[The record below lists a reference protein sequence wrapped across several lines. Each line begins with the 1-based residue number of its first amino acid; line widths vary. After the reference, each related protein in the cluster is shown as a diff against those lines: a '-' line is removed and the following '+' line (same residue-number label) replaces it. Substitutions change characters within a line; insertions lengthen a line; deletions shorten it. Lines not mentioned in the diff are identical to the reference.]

1 MLRLPGILLL
11 LLCLFFTW
19 PGAWSQTDSSLL
31 RQAGDSSVRYR
42 SWQGDIP
49 FADTNR
55 TDSLRRILDNRYRPA
70 FNRTP
75 MPPAQEPWSP
85 FRNIVYKKQVN
96 ARNWFFYITLLIL
109 ALVLINKNSF
119 PAVYS
124 VRLRSVF
131 SRSAFHD
138 LMENLKT
145 QTELSSILA
154 ILTAHAVIAQIIVI
168 ALMAFGYSLLANNL
182 LFFLS
187 VFIFLLAWWFLL
199 FLVQYLHTRI
209 LGMGAMHRTAMMAKT
224 NLELLLSL
232 VLLPISLFVYLN
244 LDRLDGMVVGPAMLL
259 LLSVLLVARFS
270 ITLIQQF
277 KFGHLNF
284 FGLLYFCGLEIL
296 PHLLVLTFITQAL
309 R

>member
-1 MLRLPGILLL
+1 MYR
-11 LLCLFFTW
+11 LLCVILFILSLAA
-19 PGAWSQTDSSLL
+19 AWQTAKAQADSSAIQPATDSTI
-31 RQAGDSSVRYR
+31 RYR
-42 SWQGDIP
+42 IWQGGIP
-49 FADTNR
+49 FADSNR
-55 TDSLRRILDNRYRPA
+55 TDSLRQVLDLLYRPA

-75 MPPAQEPWSP
+75 MPQATEPWSP
-85 FRNIVYKKQVN
+85 FKNIVYKKQVN
-96 ARNWFFYITLLIL
+96 ARNWFFYISLFIL

-145 QTELSSILA
+145 QTKLSSVLA
-154 ILTAHAVIAQIIVI
+154 ILTAHAVMAQLIVI
-168 ALMAFGYSLLANNL
+168 ALMAFGYSLLANNF

-187 VFIFLLAWWFLL
+187 VFIFLLAWWMLV

-232 VLLPISLFVYLN
+232 GLLPISLFVYLN
-244 LDRLDGMVVGPAMLL
+244 LDRLDATVVGPAMLSLLSAL
-259 LLSVLLVARFS
+259 LLARFS
-270 ITLIQQF
+270 IALIQQF

>member
-1 MLRLPGILLL
+1 MYRFLSFW
-11 LLCLFFTW
+11 FFIFSLATAW
-19 PGAWSQTDSSLL
+19 QTAGAQTDSNAV
-31 RQAGDSSVRYR
+31 RPAFDSTMRYR
-42 SWQGDIP
+42 SWQGNIP
-49 FADTNR
+49 FADSNR
-55 TDSLRRILDNRYRPA
+55 TDSLRQALDMLYRPA

-75 MPPAQEPWSP
+75 MPPATEAWSP
-85 FRNIVYKKQVN
+85 FKNLVYKKQVN
-96 ARNWFFYITLLIL
+96 ARNWFFYISLLIL

-145 QTELSSILA
+145 QTELSSVLA
-154 ILTAHAVIAQIIVI
+154 ILTAHAVMAQLIVI
-168 ALMAFGYSLLANNL
+168 ALMAFGYSLLANNF

-187 VFIFLLAWWFLL
+187 VFIFLLAWWILL

-209 LGMGAMHRTAMMAKT
+209 LGMGGMHRTAMMAKT

-232 VLLPISLFVYLN
+232 GLLPISLFVYLN
-244 LDRLDGMVVGPAMLL
+244 LDRLDTNVVGAAMLV
-259 LLSVLLVARFS
+259 LLSALLVARFS
-270 ITLIQQF
+270 IALFQQF

-284 FGLLYFCGLEIL
+284 FGLLYFCGLELL

>member
-1 MLRLPGILLL
+1 MHRLLGFLLFVF
-11 LLCLFFTW
+11 CLTATG
-19 PGAWSQTDSSLL
+19 PRIAAQTDSSFL
-31 RQAGDSSVRYR
+31 RSAGDSSIRYR
-42 SWQGDIP
+42 NWQGDIP
-49 FADTNR
+49 FADSNR
-55 TDSLRRILDNRYRPA
+55 TDSLRQILDNLYRPA

-75 MPPAQEPWSP
+75 MPPALEPWSP
-85 FRNIVYKKQVN
+85 FKNIVYKKQVN
-96 ARNWFFYITLLIL
+96 ARNWFFYISLLIL

-119 PAVYS
+119 PAVYA

-154 ILTAHAVIAQIIVI
+154 ILTAHAVMAQLIVI
-168 ALMAFGYSLLANNL
+168 ALMAFGYSLLANNF

-232 VLLPISLFVYLN
+232 GLLPISLFVYLN
-244 LDRLDGMVVGPAMLL
+244 LDRLNHTVVGPAMLL
-259 LLSVLLVARFS
+259 LLSALLVARFS
-270 ITLIQQF
+270 ITLFQQF